1 MNKKS
6 LFFGGAF
13 RDHQILYMIPI
24 LDGFCS
30 KKKKLKKL
38 YLKRNFLKKKS

>member
-13 RDHQILYMIPI
+13 EIINFIYDPI
-24 LDGFCS
+24 LDGFVQ
-30 KKKKLKKL
+30 KKKLKKL
-38 YLKRNFLKKKS
+38 YLKETF